1 MKLLILATTV
11 VFATSVHAGQPECT
25 EISQPCSEIE
35 MLMQINGILDK
46 GCFNIVGNTRYSD
59 PICKA
64 MYMSDQILMKRGYI
78 RTNDPGVWI
87 KKPKGYVPSK
97 AE

>member
-11 VFATSVHAGQPECT
+11 VFATSVHAQERECT
-25 EISQPCSEIE
+25 DFPQQCSELQ
-35 MLMQINGILDK
+35 MLEQIDAISDKECGIVNMNKDA
-46 GCFNIVGNTRYSD
+46 
-59 PICKA
+59 CKIN
-64 MYMSDQILMKRGYI
+64 YMSTDILMKRGYI
-78 RTNDPGVWI
+78 KTPGGWI